1 MLVDKEDVVYVHGG
15 TYSTIKILENLPSV
29 TTWMDLKDVMPSEIN
44 QTENDKYYMFSF
56 ICGI

>member
-1 MLVDKEDVVYVHGG
+1 MYMYMGEH
-15 TYSTIKILENLPSV
+15 YSTIKILENLPSV
-29 TTWMDLKDVMPSEIN
+29 TTWMDLKDITPSEIN